1 MQTLCL
7 TYWSKWLKLSSLIPK
22 PACVQP
28 TPLHTHTHTHTPQH
42 ECLRRHKDMKPRER
56 YKVPCRWIS
65 AAFYINREVAVW
77 FQTISDKM
85 VAWWSCPKPRSIPPP
100 TALLSF
106 SFSFSL
112 EFFPCR
118 FRSHELSFTKYLLS
132 IFVLETSFSL
142 TLPSFY
148 GAQILFKRLTVSSPV
163 SFLFSLG
170 WFS

>member
-1 MQTLCL
+1 MVETLFPHSQARMC
-7 TYWSKWLKLSSLIPK
+7 
-22 PACVQP
+22 AAHP
-28 TPLHTHTHTHTPQH
+28 TSHTHTHTPQH

-132 IFVLETSFSL
+132 TYKVFHMKWMECVYPMKDERTAKKYTICKGSR
-142 TLPSFY
+142 
-148 GAQILFKRLTVSSPV
+148 QKILRLAGST
-163 SFLFSLG
+163 G
-170 WFS
+170 